1 MSELEANKNFLRTT
15 PEEEE
20 TIARARSGS
29 SEAFAALA
37 ERYVPLIKKHVGRSY
52 VPASERDDLMQEGLI
67 GLLKAV
73 RSYDCRYSSFATY
86 ASLCIKHSIISALRK
101 YSRAS
106 CVYLS
111 GSPLELTDCCEAD
124 GPEVDLVGREDVRAL
139 YETVFGILSPMER
152 RVFELYLS
160 GASYKAMAVSLG
172 LGVKSVDNAVARIK
186 AKIKRSVS
194 IR

>member
-1 MSELEANKNFLRTT
+1 MRNT

-124 GPEVDLVGREDVRAL
+124 GPEVDLVGRENVRAL